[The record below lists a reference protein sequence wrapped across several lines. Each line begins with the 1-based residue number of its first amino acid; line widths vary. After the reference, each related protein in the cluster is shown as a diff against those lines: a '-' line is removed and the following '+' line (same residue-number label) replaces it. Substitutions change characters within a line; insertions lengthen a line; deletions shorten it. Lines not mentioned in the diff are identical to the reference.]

1 MTGQRIREYRI
12 EVYEAEE
19 GGFWGEVAGLPG
31 CVAQGETLEELREA
45 AIGAIHAWEEALRET
60 GGAPA
65 PRPFVTMDIPV
76 DGPGLV
82 PA

>member
-1 MTGQRIREYRI
+1 MTGQRIRDYRI

-31 CVAQGETLEELREA
+31 CVAQGETLEEVREA
-45 AIGAIHAWEEALRET
+45 AVGAVRAWEEARRET

-76 DGPGLV
+76 DDRGPV